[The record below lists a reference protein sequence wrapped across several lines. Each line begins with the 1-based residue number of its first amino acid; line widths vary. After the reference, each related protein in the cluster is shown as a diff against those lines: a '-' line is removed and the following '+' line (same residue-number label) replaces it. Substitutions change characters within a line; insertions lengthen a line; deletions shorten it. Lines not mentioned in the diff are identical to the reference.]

1 MREQREGSVSPDPDM
16 CLWGGDSFDGKHVFC
31 KLINAWTNC
40 LEAGCFVTPDGGTV
54 EMDNS
59 PEACARRLRAM
70 EREMGT
76 NGKEA

>member
-1 MREQREGSVSPDPDM
+1 MREQREGSVSSDPDM

-40 LEAGCFVTPDGGTV
+40 LEAGGFVTPDGGTG

-70 EREMGT
+70 RS
-76 NGKEA
+76 EADEEADG

>member
-1 MREQREGSVSPDPDM
+1 MREQLEGSVSPDPDM
-16 CLWGGDSFDGKHVFC
+16 CIWGGGSFDGKHVFC

-54 EMDNS
+54 EKDNS

-70 EREMGT
+70 RS
-76 NGKEA
+76 EADEEADG